1 MPAGP
6 ADCQLHRLG
15 LANLENSNTKVDI
28 ETVTPLDVKR
38 REPAM
43 KINLLFRRLLT
54 VSYFVILA
62 GCSPKPEAPS
72 TTTQAADS
80 APAEVTAGS
89 QQESGEAAQK
99 KGSGDRKP
107 LLNVS
112 QAKIM
117 IQRGFLGPG
126 KFDTSETIG
135 AMYLILNT
143 WKPIGRKVEEVKSFM
158 GRPSRIEND
167 IIIYAFDTGE
177 LHYEWFLHVK
187 DGMIASVSTNHS
199 LE

>member
-1 MPAGP
+1 M
-6 ADCQLHRLG
+6 
-15 LANLENSNTKVDI
+15 ENSNTKVDI

-72 TTTQAADS
+72 QTLQAAEP
-80 APAEVTAGS
+80 APAPAPEEVTTGPH
-89 QQESGEAAQK
+89 QER
-99 KGSGDRKP
+99 GDRKP
-107 LLNVS
+107 LLDLPH
-112 QAKIM
+112 AKIR

-126 KFDTSETIG
+126 KFDTSETIE
-135 AMYLILNT
+135 AMNLILNE

-177 LHYEWFLHVK
+177 LHYEWFLHVN
-187 DGMIASVSTNHS
+187 DGMIASVSTNHN